1 MRRPVLEL
9 VRERFSCRSYLSRPI
24 DDAARSRLRDLLEGL
39 GQGPFG
45 SPIRLT
51 LVAAAGEDAR
61 ALKGLGTYGTIRN
74 PQGFIVGVAGPG
86 PMSLEDFGHVME
98 RAVLEATDIGLGTCW
113 LGGFF
118 RKSRFVARIGLAAG
132 ETIPA
137 VVALGYCADEA
148 RSGGLFGLISR
159 RSSRQPAAALF
170 FSGTFERA
178 LPAAEAGRLS
188 PAIESVRLAPSA
200 SNKQPWRVLRQE
212 DRWHFFLR
220 RTKGYATNPLRMLHG
235 DADLQRVD
243 LGIAMC
249 HFELAAR
256 ETGTE
261 GAWGLAD
268 PGIDLPDGLTRYV
281 ATWRERA
288 RGAPGSV

>member
-9 VRERFSCRSYLSRPI
+9 LRERFSCRSYLPRPI
-24 DDAARSRLRDLLEGL
+24 DDATRSRLRDLLEGL
-39 GQGPFG
+39 GPGPFG
-45 SPIRLT
+45 SPIRLA
-51 LVAAAGEDAR
+51 LVAATGEDAR

-118 RKSRFVARIGLAAG
+118 RKSRFAEKAGLAAG

-137 VVALGYCADEA
+137 VVSLGYCADEA
-148 RSGGLFGLISR
+148 RSGGLFGRISR
-159 RSSRQPAAALF
+159 RSSRLPAAALF
-170 FSGTFERA
+170 FSGSFERA
-178 LPAAEAGRLS
+178 MPAAEAGRLS
-188 PAIESVRLAPSA
+188 PALESVRLAPSA
-200 SNKQPWRVLRQE
+200 SNKQPWRVVRQ
-212 DRWHFFLR
+212 DGRWHFFLR
-220 RTKGYATNPLRMLHG
+220 RTKGYATNPLRKLHG
-235 DADLQRVD
+235 EADLQRID

-256 ETGTE
+256 ETGTA
-261 GAWGLAD
+261 GAWELAD
-268 PGIDLPDGLTRYV
+268 PGIDLPDGLTSYI
-281 ATWRERA
+281 ATWRETA
-288 RGAPGSV
+288 RSGQSRV